1 MNPIGRAAKSYV
13 NELWPEAAIAKL
25 KELYAKGLTHGQI
38 ARQLPNRPTRNAT
51 IGKVNR
57 LIKAGVMDY
66 RGGNEVAAKHAIR
79 ANTLRTKPHEK
90 SSFGRNLLRDT
101 RAAAKPPNNHDAT
114 PRPPKAPPPKPEAV
128 PATARPWL
136 TRLEHE
142 CRAPIGEPGA
152 DMLMCCAPA
161 GYGYAGD
168 YCEGHAARLFRKT
181 ERQQDEQR
189 AKRA

>member
-25 KELYAKGLTHGQI
+25 KELYAEGLTHGQI

-57 LIKAGVMDY
+57 LIEAGVMTY
-66 RGGNEVAAKHAIR
+66 RGGNEVAAAHATAAAAR
-79 ANTLRTKPHEK
+79 RRR
-90 SSFGRNLLRDT
+90 RNEDAKAPTPAQRH
-101 RAAAKPPNNHDAT
+101 AWASAKPPNNHDAK
-114 PRPPKAPPPKPEAV
+114 PRPPKVAPPKPEAV

-136 TRLEHE
+136 TRLEGE
-142 CRAPIGEPGA
+142 CRAPIGEPNA

-161 GYGYAGD
+161 GHGTGGD

-189 AKRA
+189 AKSA